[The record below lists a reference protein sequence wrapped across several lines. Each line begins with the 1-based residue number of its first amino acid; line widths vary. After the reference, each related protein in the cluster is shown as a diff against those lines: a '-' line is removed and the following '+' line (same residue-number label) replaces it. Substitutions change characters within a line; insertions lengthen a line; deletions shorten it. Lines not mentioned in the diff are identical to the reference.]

1 MKTIITSLV
10 AALILGGAL
19 EVRAQATDE
28 TRFDV
33 PIESVKI
40 GPDGNVRGLVFSDGE
55 TLQQPQLDAKM
66 LDEVK
71 INRMRRLPFQ
81 LLPVGDSSAPQMAV
95 VADFVATLPL
105 AIPAGAEATLGLTPE
120 GKVDLGRSGAV
131 PAGALDELLRCPAGT
146 CPVGGNCY
154 PCLALKLGGELLKCP
169 AGTCPVGGNCYPCLA
184 GQVSQARSYT
194 LIEYLDEASGEA
206 RVGVVADM
214 P

>member
-1 MKTIITSLV
+1 MKTMITSLV

-19 EVRAQATDE
+19 ELRAQATDE

-40 GPDGNVRGLVFSDGE
+40 GPDGNVSGLVFSDGG
-55 TLQQPQLDAKM
+55 TLDQPQLKSEM
-66 LDEVK
+66 LDQLK

-81 LLPVGDSSAPQMAV
+81 LLPVGDSGAPQMAV

-105 AIPAGAEATLGLTPE
+105 AIPLGAEATLGLTPE
-120 GKVDLGRSGAV
+120 GKVDLTRSGALL
-131 PAGALDELLRCPAGT
+131 PGAIDDLLRCPPGT

-154 PCLALKLGGELLKCP
+154 PCLGLELGGELLRCP

-194 LIEYLDEASGEA
+194 LIEYLDEASGEP
-206 RVGVVADM
+206 RLGVVADM